1 MFKKLAILLFISV
14 YLPVFAAQTT
24 PVFTS
29 HEKPIIVTPG
39 NPTFNI
45 TVPSNP
51 STGYS
56 WKLAGYDKFI
66 FEPVSHKYI
75 APSNTKL
82 MGAPGYEIW
91 TFKAIYPTTYKFRVN
106 QVGHVRLQYVRPWE
120 KKNAPVT
127 SFVVILKKK

>member
-1 MFKKLAILLFISV
+1 MFKKLAIFLFISV
-14 YLPVFAAQTT
+14 CLPVFATQTA

-29 HEKPIIVTPG
+29 HKKPIIVTPG
-39 NPTFNI
+39 NPVFNI

-56 WKLAGYDKFI
+56 WKLADYDKFI
-66 FEPVSHKYI
+66 FEPVSHKYV
-75 APSNTKL
+75 APSNKKL

-106 QVGHVRLQYVRPWE
+106 QVGHVRLEYARPWE